1 MLGYE
6 HRMDMPHGGL
16 FAIIGDEGRCQPMGN
31 ELLGMAANGVNPMLR
46 DIRPVLR
53 IQLKAMPEVR
63 LIQALEQLLR
73 RRWQRPRRRQGRPL
87 PEKRSISDIFKDLS
101 FISANIRIIFQKTSL
116 CREKKKEREDNHT
129 PCHHLLIDFP
139 LDMADGFHRYKIA
152 HNHRNSD
159 GQAVIDYRQ
168 CDKIQFPI
176 DQ

>member
-1 MLGYE
+1 MPLFKASATTAGAMMLGYE

-73 RRWQRPRRRQGRPL
+73 RRWQRPRRRRVGLFR
-87 PEKRSISDIFKDLS
+87 KKVHFRY
-101 FISANIRIIFQKTSL
+101 FQRL
-116 CREKKKEREDNHT
+116 V
-129 PCHHLLIDFP
+129 
-139 LDMADGFHRYKIA
+139 FHIGKYT
-152 HNHRNSD
+152 
-159 GQAVIDYRQ
+159 DYFSEN
-168 CDKIQFPI
+168 KFMP
-176 DQ
+176 